1 MVAQNYVTLATRYG
15 SRWINERDPRALP
28 STTDTWR
35 LTGRQVASLN
45 RGRLAALVPDTT
57 KTALYA
63 AVGVVL
69 SAGNEA
75 QYRKAAEVVTWA
87 AKRLTKGACPEC
99 PDHALAARAQALSL
113 QAAARFYAP
122 AQQA

>member
-1 MVAQNYVTLATRYG
+1 MAALDNVTRATRYG
-15 SRWINERDPRALP
+15 SQWINERDPRSQPNTSDLF
-28 STTDTWR
+28 R
-35 LTGRQVASLN
+35 LNSRQVASLN
-45 RGRLAALVPDTT
+45 RGRLAALVPGTT

-69 SAGNEA
+69 SANSQA
-75 QYRKAAEVVTWA
+75 QYRKAAEIVTWA

-113 QAAARFYAP
+113 QAATRFYAP
-122 AQQA
+122 AQKP